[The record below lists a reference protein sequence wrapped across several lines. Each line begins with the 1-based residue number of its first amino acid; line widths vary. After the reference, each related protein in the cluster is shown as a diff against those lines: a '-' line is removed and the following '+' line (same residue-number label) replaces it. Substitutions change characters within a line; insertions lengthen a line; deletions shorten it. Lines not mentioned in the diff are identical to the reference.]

1 MKHAAGRIFSA
12 FGFTQLIMI
21 VAVGT
26 ALYLAYGPWQWGIV
40 RDDLMRKY
48 PEINHIDTATLER
61 WLRDAE
67 ADKEKQGPLILDVR
81 SEAEYRV
88 SHLPT
93 ALNVKASASP
103 EEMRLLTTAE
113 QSDAE
118 LKRPIVVYCPVGM
131 QSSEVVDRLTHRK
144 FTRVQMLEGGIFRWG
159 NERRPLVNAEGA
171 AVTVVSVGQS
181 PHAGLLNWAV
191 RAKVP

>member
-131 QSSEVVDRLTHRK
+131 QSSER
-144 FTRVQMLEGGIFRWG
+144 
-159 NERRPLVNAEGA
+159 
-171 AVTVVSVGQS
+171 SC
-181 PHAGLLNWAV
+181 V
-191 RAKVP
+191 RATRPRRICAAAATDGSGGRPDLCASLP